1 MGNPIPTLKT
11 VLILMIAINL
21 IWFSDRLFS
30 LVEIDILALLP
41 GVVVQLLGLFGN
53 LLLVLFNVL
62 LLGLLSRLQLKP
74 E

>member
-41 GVVVQLLGLFGN
+41 GLVVQLLGLFGN

>member
-30 LVEIDILALLP
+30 LVEIDILAVLP
-41 GVVVQLLGLFGN
+41 SLVVQLLSLFGS
-53 LLLVLFNVL
+53 LLIVLFNVL

>member
-41 GVVVQLLGLFGN
+41 ALVVQLLGLFGN
-53 LLLVLFNVL
+53 LLLLLFNVL